1 MRDFGKGLLN
11 PVGPLR
17 PEHVNHARE
26 RVGAH
31 TFAHHRRQPLRSLAE
46 VDRLCRYQNP
56 DITGRS
62 DHEVAFSA
70 RITASMVRGFA
81 SAPTLTSTPP
91 ISSSMPSALD
101 RRRARR
107 GALAGGASG
116 PLVSTTTG
124 TNIGGGSK

>member
-1 MRDFGKGLLN
+1 PRRVPLASGTGRFQALRDQHDTAAVPEDQLN

-81 SAPTLTSTPP
+81 SAPTLTSTPA
-91 ISSSMPSALD
+91 ISS
-101 RRRARR
+101 
-107 GALAGGASG
+107 
-116 PLVSTTTG
+116 
-124 TNIGGGSK
+124 